1 MICFF
6 SLNCVKIRTNVNAE
20 KEELMNIT
28 IGSDHGAVD
37 LKEEVKM
44 VLHEFSDIQVTD
56 VGTFGKESVDYPDI
70 AEKVCADISSGKAD
84 RGIVLCGTGIG
95 ISIAANKI
103 NGIRA
108 ALCTDVYSA
117 IMSRKHNDANVLAM
131 GGRVTG
137 IGPAGE
143 IVRAW
148 IRTAFEGGRHA
159 RRVDKIMALEQ
170 KKDR

>member
-1 MICFF
+1 M
-6 SLNCVKIRTNVNAE
+6 K
-20 KEELMNIT
+20 IT
-28 IGSDHGAVD
+28 IGSDHGAVE

-44 VLHEFSDIQVTD
+44 VLHEFEDVRVTD
-56 VGTFGKESVDYPDI
+56 VGTFGTESVDYPDI
-70 AEKVCADISSGKAD
+70 AEKVCADVVSGQAD

-103 NGIRA
+103 DGIRA
-108 ALCTDVYSA
+108 ALCGDVYSA

-137 IGPAGE
+137 VGPAGE

-148 IRTAFEGGRHA
+148 VCTEFEGGRHA

-170 KKDR
+170 QKDS

>member
-1 MICFF
+1 M
-6 SLNCVKIRTNVNAE
+6 K
-20 KEELMNIT
+20 IT
-28 IGSDHGAVD
+28 IGSDHGAVE

-44 VLHEFSDIQVTD
+44 VLHEFEDVRVTD
-56 VGTFGKESVDYPDI
+56 VGTFGTESVDYPDI
-70 AEKVCADISSGKAD
+70 AEKVCADVVSGKAD

-103 NGIRA
+103 DGIRA
-108 ALCTDVYSA
+108 ALCGDVYSA

-148 IRTAFEGGRHA
+148 VCTEFEGGRHA

-170 KKDR
+170 QKEN

>member
-1 MICFF
+1 M
-6 SLNCVKIRTNVNAE
+6 K
-20 KEELMNIT
+20 IT
-28 IGSDHGAVD
+28 IGSDHGAVE

-44 VLHEFSDIQVTD
+44 VLHEFEDVRVTD
-56 VGTFGKESVDYPDI
+56 VGTFGTESVDYPDI
-70 AEKVCADISSGKAD
+70 AEQVCADVLSGKAD

-103 NGIRA
+103 DGIRA
-108 ALCTDVYSA
+108 ALCGDVYSA

-148 IRTAFEGGRHA
+148 VCTEFEGGRHA

-170 KKDR
+170 QKEN

>member
-1 MICFF
+1 M
-6 SLNCVKIRTNVNAE
+6 KI
-20 KEELMNIT
+20 M
-28 IGSDHGAVD
+28 IGSDHGAVE

-44 VLHEFSDIQVTD
+44 VLHEFEDVRVTD
-56 VGTFGKESVDYPDI
+56 VGTFGTESVDYPDI
-70 AEKVCADISSGKAD
+70 AEKVCADVVSGKAD

-103 NGIRA
+103 DGIRA
-108 ALCTDVYSA
+108 ALCGDVYSA

-148 IRTAFEGGRHA
+148 VCTEFEGGRHA

-170 KKDR
+170 KKDS